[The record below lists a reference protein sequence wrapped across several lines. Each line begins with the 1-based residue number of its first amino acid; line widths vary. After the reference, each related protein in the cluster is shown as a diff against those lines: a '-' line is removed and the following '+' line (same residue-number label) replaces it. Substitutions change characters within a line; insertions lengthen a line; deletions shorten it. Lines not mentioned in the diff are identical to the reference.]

1 MTYLAMIG
9 VAGGLLASGQTD
21 VGGGASGAM
30 QVQSVWD
37 FLVKGGPMIVP
48 IAICSLAALTVIVER
63 LVVLRRVKVMPSG
76 FIDGVRAAMSGGV
89 SSALEYCRVNASPI
103 GEIFHAGLRRHH
115 DSAERREKAIEEAG
129 VREVFTLRKHLRLL
143 AVVAAIAPVLGL
155 LGTIFGM
162 IKAFQTVAISGDAL
176 GKTELLAKGIYEALI
191 TTAAGLLLA
200 IPALIAYHWL
210 SSRIDRM
217 VFEMDRITVDF
228 FEETLFA
235 QSPSKQSP
243 SNQTPSNASGNIVE
257 TSSSDGNGREASV
270 ALATH

>member
-1 MTYLAMIG
+1 MLTNVLVIG
-9 VAGGLLASGQTD
+9 AAGTLLATGQAE
-21 VGGGASGAM
+21 ASGGPAAAV

-37 FLVKGGPMIVP
+37 FMVKGGPMIVP

-63 LVVLRRVKVMPSG
+63 SVVLRRVRVMPAG
-76 FIDGVRAAMSGGV
+76 FVEGVRAAMSGGA
-89 SSALEYCRVNASPI
+89 SSALDYCKLNASPI
-103 GEIFHAGLRRHH
+103 AEIFRAGLKRLC
-115 DSAERREKAIEEAG
+115 DSPERREKAIEEAG
-129 VREVFTLRKHLRLL
+129 AREVFTLRKHLRLL

-228 FEETLFA
+228 FEDPALEMNPARVT
-235 QSPSKQSP
+235 
-243 SNQTPSNASGNIVE
+243 SNSVGS
-257 TSSSDGNGREASV
+257 SSSDGNGRESSV
-270 ALATH
+270 SLVAR